1 MRNEIFI
8 EFGYNGREIEGIDD
22 FKKELSKHYLC
33 QGKDVSIPSFSEG
46 GETWFT
52 VFINSEFFE
61 FAKNAVIGGLAWDLL
76 KTGTKNYFLKPLF
89 EALKKLED
97 TNKDSYKLKIEEM
110 KFQFDDIDIVF
121 GGLRVSSIATVG
133 LVFNEIAKRRA
144 KIERQ
149 IEMPI
154 SKIITP
160 IFHNPSIDKK
170 GYSPYILE
178 THPESIESY
187 IEMWKIGYIGNRE
200 WTIYKLETE
209 EYLEA
214 YPN

>member
-8 EFGYNGREIEGIDD
+8 EFGYNGREIDGIED
-22 FKKELSKHYLC
+22 FKEELSKHYLC
-33 QGKDVSIPSFSEG
+33 QGKNVSIPSFSEG

-61 FAKNAVIGGLAWDLL
+61 FAKNAVMGGIAWDLL
-76 KTGTKNYFLKPLF
+76 KKGTKNYLLKPLY
-89 EALKKLED
+89 EALKKLEE

-110 KFQFDDIDIVF
+110 KFKFDDIDIVL
-121 GGLRVSSIATVG
+121 GGLRASSIATVG
-133 LVFNEIAKRRA
+133 IVFNEIANRRA
-144 KIERQ
+144 IIERH

-160 IFHNPSIDKK
+160 IFYNPSIDKK
-170 GYSPYILE
+170 GYSPYILN
-178 THPESIESY
+178 TYPESMESY
-187 IEMWKIGYIGNRE
+187 LEMWQIGYMGNRD
-200 WTIYKLETE
+200 WTIYKLKTE